1 MLSANNVDLQRHG
14 MDEIN
19 PMDQQAWQALHQ
31 RLTAVEVA
39 QQLFAV
45 HLRELEPDAAK
56 RVAVALENLATSN
69 KLDADAHVK
78 AYLGHLARLLS
89 AMGYPIVGLNKP
101 PLDAGPATWLK
112 AFTYD
117 VD

>member
-1 MLSANNVDLQRHG
+1 MDNQESAV
-14 MDEIN
+14 
-19 PMDQQAWQALHQ
+19 WQVLHQ

-45 HLRELEPDAAK
+45 HLRELEPEAAK

-69 KLDADAHVK
+69 KLDADVHTK

-101 PLDAGPATWLK
+101 PHEADPATWLR
-112 AFTYD
+112 AFNYQID
-117 VD
+117 